1 MPAPRRLLA
10 PAAAALLLLGVAAWY
25 AWVPASFHAR
35 WLTIHPTDYNH
46 ELAAA
51 LLAGQLHL
59 ARAPDP
65 RLVALPDPYDPAANA
80 AYRIN
85 DLSYYGGRY
94 YLYHSAVPALTVF
107 APVKLLT
114 GRYLSPAAAVWVF
127 CVIGAG
133 ASLALLLGLRARLAP
148 RCPAPVAAG
157 AALALT
163 CAQGAHVV
171 LRDGM
176 LNQVPIAA
184 AYGFLMLGLLA
195 LWRAR
200 PEARHPTAWLALGS
214 LALGLAIA
222 SRPNYLFAVALA
234 LLVMVFAR
242 WRQDGGRW
250 SGRLVRDLL
259 AAGLPVGCVVA
270 GLLAYN
276 YARFGDPREFGMR
289 YMLGGWDQRAL
300 PALAWGNFGENAY
313 HYLLAPGTYDLA
325 FPFVTAPSWQAIG
338 LLLHAPFVWLAVL
351 LPVALRGPDGAART
365 FCLALSGVWLA
376 NFTLLLFLPSG
387 NNAAVLTSAN
397 ARYLLDFQP
406 ALMLLAGTGA
416 LAAGQALAHRVW
428 PRRLFTACC
437 LLLALASALVTL
449 SLDLGRYPLDSYRGV
464 ARLLSQPAWW
474 LERWQGL
481 DYGPV
486 ALELVFPP
494 DKTGAYEPLMTTGTE
509 TAGDLVYVHYESPRS
524 VRFGLVGVGVPGPLS
539 DSIPVD
545 YAQTHRL
552 ELHLGSL
559 NPRVSHP
566 RLAGIDAA
574 RLATLKRRL
583 IVRLDGR
590 TVFAT
595 AAFFHAAT
603 PQSVEVGQAGFLRDY
618 TAERFTGRIL
628 RQERLPLA
636 PIPNETPVPE
646 AYGAVRLRLI
656 FPAGRRVGTEPLLTT
671 GIPRAGD
678 VFFVNYRADGAIRL
692 GLDHWGHRSLFS
704 DWLTVEAAAEAV
716 VEIAAGALLPAE
728 NHALLA
734 GQPPALRQAMK
745 ERVRLSL
752 DGRLVLDAVQPTY
765 DSSPYDVVVGRN
777 PIGAS
782 STVFAFTGRI
792 LGVTRIPPPAP
803 AR

>member
-1 MPAPRRLLA
+1 MPAPRRYLA
-10 PAAAALLLLGVAAWY
+10 SAAALLLLGVAAWY

-35 WLTIHPTDYNH
+35 WLTTHPTDYNH
-46 ELAAA
+46 ELTDA

-59 ARAPDP
+59 ARVPDL
-65 RLVALPDPYDPAANA
+65 RLVTLPDPYDPAANA
-80 AYRIN
+80 VYRIN
-85 DLSYYGGRY
+85 DLSYYRGRY

-133 ASLALLLGLRARLAP
+133 ASLALLLGLRERLAP
-148 RCPAPVAAG
+148 RCPTPVVAG

-200 PEARHPTAWLALGS
+200 PEARHPAAWLVLGS

-234 LLVMVFAR
+234 LLVVVFAR
-242 WRQDGGRW
+242 WRQAGGRW

-259 AAGLPVGCVVA
+259 AAGLPVGCLVT
-270 GLLAYN
+270 GLLVYN

-300 PALAWGNFGENAY
+300 PTLAWGNFAENAY
-313 HYLLAPGTYDLA
+313 HYLLAPGVYSLS

-338 LLLHAPFVWLAVL
+338 LLLHAPFVWLALL
-351 LPVALRGPDGAART
+351 LPVVLRSKDDAART
-365 FCLALSGVWLA
+365 FCLTLLGVWLA

-406 ALMLLAGTGA
+406 ALMLLAAAGA
-416 LAAGQALAHRVW
+416 LATGHALAERAW
-428 PRRLFTACC
+428 SRRLFTGGG
-437 LLLALASALVTL
+437 LLLALVSVCAAL
-449 SLDLGRYPLDSYRGV
+449 SLDLARYPLESYRGL
-464 ARLLSQPAWW
+464 ARGLSQPAWW
-474 LERWQGL
+474 WERWQGL
-481 DYGPV
+481 DYGPI
-486 ALELVFPP
+486 ALEMIFPS
-494 DKTGAYEPLMTTGTE
+494 DKNGAYEPLVTTGTA
-509 TAGDLVYVHYESPRS
+509 TGGDLVYVHYESPRS
-524 VRFGLVGVGVPGPLS
+524 VRFGLVGVGVAGPLS

-545 YAQTHRL
+545 YAQPHRL

-559 NPRVSHP
+559 NPRISHP
-566 RLAGIDAA
+566 RLAGSDAA
-574 RLATLKRRL
+574 QIAALKRRL

-590 TVFAT
+590 TVFTT
-595 AAFFHAAT
+595 AAFFHVAT
-603 PQSVEVGQAGFLRDY
+603 PQSVDVGHAGFLRDY

-636 PIPNETPVPE
+636 LPDGFVPVPE
-646 AYGAVRLRLI
+646 AYGALQLRLL
-656 FPAGRRVGTEPLLTT
+656 FPTERRERVEPLLST
-671 GIPRAGD
+671 GIPQAGD
-678 VFFVNYRADGAIRL
+678 VFFVTYRADGAIRL
-692 GLDHWGHRSLFS
+692 GLDHWGHPSLLS
-704 DWLTVEAAAEAV
+704 DWLSLDPAAETV
-716 VEIAAGALLPAE
+716 VEISAGALLPVE

-734 GQPPALRQAMK
+734 LQPPAHRQAMK
-745 ERVRLSL
+745 ERVLISL
-752 DGRLVLDAVQPTY
+752 NGRIVLDAVQPTY
-765 DSSPYDVVVGRN
+765 DSSPYDVVAGRN
-777 PIGAS
+777 TIGAS
-782 STVFAFTGRI
+782 STVYAFSGRV
-792 LGVTRIPPPAP
+792 LDVTRVPLPAPPP
-803 AR
+803 